1 MCLIMI
7 IQLKPLIFQILEEI
21 KAVIYDDIILG
32 RKVRQYFAKMLKP
45 SRWNDVIKEAL

>member
-1 MCLIMI
+1 MSLIMI

-32 RKVRQYFAKMLKP
+32 QLCRKVQQYFAKMLKP
-45 SRWNDVIKEAL
+45 STME